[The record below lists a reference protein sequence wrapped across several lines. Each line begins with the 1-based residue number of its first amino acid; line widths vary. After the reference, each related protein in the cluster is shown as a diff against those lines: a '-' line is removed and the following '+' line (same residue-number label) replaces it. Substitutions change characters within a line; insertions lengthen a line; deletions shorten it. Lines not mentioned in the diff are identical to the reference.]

1 MSDYRVLQD
10 ISLYLRRLLFEN
22 LSGNDSVA
30 SQFASENSISLD
42 SPPRIADNSA
52 PNADQARLSLYLY
65 QVTPNAHL
73 NNRPMIPAGPGRQQ
87 YPPLSLN
94 LYYLLTPVSQAPEDN
109 LVILGRCLQILA
121 ARPVIRAN
129 FLDSWLRPEPPEV
142 RVTINPLSLEELTR
156 VWNAFNE
163 TYRLSVCY
171 VVQVVSIDSALTPQ
185 TEQPVVERLIDTHQI
200 VSQP

>member
-10 ISLYLRRLLFEN
+10 ISLYLRRLLFES
-22 LSGNDSVA
+22 LTGNDSVA
-30 SQFASENSISLD
+30 SQFTSENSVSLD

-52 PNADQARLSLYLY
+52 PSADQARLSLYLY

-73 NNRPMIPAGPGRQQ
+73 NNHPMIPAGAGRQQ
-87 YPPLSLN
+87 HPPLSLN

-109 LVILGRCLQILA
+109 LVILGRCLQVLNA
-121 ARPVIRAN
+121 NSMIRAN

-142 RVTINPLSLEELTR
+142 RVTINPVSLEELTR

-171 VVQVVSIDSALTPQ
+171 LVQVVSIDSARIPQ
-185 TEQPVVERLIDTHQI
+185 DDQPVAERLLDIHQI

>member
-10 ISLYLRRLLFEN
+10 ISLYLRRLLFES

-30 SQFASENSISLD
+30 SEFASENSISLD

-65 QVTPNAHL
+65 QVTPSAHL
-73 NNRPMIPAGPGRQQ
+73 NNHPMIPAGPGRQQ

-94 LYYLLTPVSQAPEDN
+94 LYYLLTPISQAPEDN
-109 LVILGRCLQILA
+109 LVILGRCLQVLA
-121 ARPVIRAN
+121 ANSIIRAN

-142 RVTINPLSLEELTR
+142 RVTINPVSLEELTR

-171 VVQVVSIDSALTPQ
+171 LVQVVSIDSARTPQ
-185 TEQPVVERLIDTHQI
+185 DEQPVVERLLDTHQI

>member
-1 MSDYRVLQD
+1 VSDYRVLQD

-42 SPPRIADNSA
+42 SPSRIADNSA

-65 QVTPNAHL
+65 QVTPSAHL

-87 YPPLSLN
+87 HPPLSLN

-142 RVTINPLSLEELTR
+142 RVTINPVSLEELTR

-185 TEQPVVERLIDTHQI
+185 TDQPVVERLIDTHQI
-200 VSQP
+200 VSQS

>member
-87 YPPLSLN
+87 HPPLSLN
-94 LYYLLTPVSQAPEDN
+94 LYYLLTPISQAPEDN
-109 LVILGRCLQILA
+109 LVILGRCLQVLA
-121 ARPVIRAN
+121 ANSIIRAN

-142 RVTINPLSLEELTR
+142 RVTINPVSLEELTR
-156 VWNAFNE
+156 VWNAFSE

-171 VVQVVSIDSALTPQ
+171 LVQVVSIDSARTPQ
-185 TEQPVVERLIDTHQI
+185 DEQPVVERLLDTHQI

>member
-10 ISLYLRRLLFEN
+10 ISLYLRRLLFER
-22 LSGNDSVA
+22 LTGNDSVA

-73 NNRPMIPAGPGRQQ
+73 NNHPMIPAGFGRQQ

-109 LVILGRCLQILA
+109 LVILGRCLQVLA
-121 ARPVIRAN
+121 ANATIRAN

-142 RVTINPLSLEELTR
+142 RVTMNPVSLEELTR

-171 VVQVVSIDSALTPQ
+171 LVQVVSIDSARLPQ
-185 TEQPVVERLIDTHQI
+185 DEQPVQERLIDIHQI